1 MGETPEKTDGGDGQ
15 EKSSRLG
22 LTENALRER
31 WGIPETLRG
40 PLVDRLSQII
50 LSPKLRDARGT
61 LSGQHNPGGK
71 QDQPGSDRDDDQGS
85 RLRGARSPRGQA
97 GAYGRSEQSQQELV
111 NLVRGTENFND
122 S

>member
-1 MGETPEKTDGGDGQ
+1 MGETPEKTDGRDGQ

-31 WGIPETLRG
+31 WVYQKRSRAPRRPPEPDHPQSQLRAAG
-40 PLVDRLSQII
+40 S
-50 LSPKLRDARGT
+50 A

-85 RLRGARSPRGQA
+85 RLRG
-97 GAYGRSEQSQQELV
+97 
-111 NLVRGTENFND
+111 T
-122 S
+122 